1 MPFDNLPDL
10 PPQIELDSAGIL
22 KAAIQAN
29 RYLAELKGY
38 CQTLPNPNLLLNTVI
53 LQESRDSSAIE
64 NIVTTQD
71 ELYQAILNPTENLPS
86 TVKEVISYKEAVYV
100 GIRELERI
108 NAFTSNLAV
117 KIMQRVKNTTARY
130 RTMPGIKLH
139 SPHSKK
145 TIYTPP
151 SYNHIE
157 EKMMKWEKFLN
168 EASDTDPL
176 ILLALMHYQF
186 EAIHPFADGNGRTG
200 RILNVLFLVHKDL
213 LNLPVLYHS
222 AYIIQHK
229 EAYYRKLRLVTEEC
243 DWEGWIIFM
252 LDAIKE
258 TAMETLGL
266 IKKIIKLKDET
277 LENLKSISQKIPAYE
292 LNELI
297 FSYPYVKIKLLEEK
311 KIAKRQAASTYLQ
324 ELANRSILSSFKVGR
339 EVYYVNDGLMGI
351 LSNK

>member
-139 SPHSKK
+139 NPHSKK
-145 TIYTPP
+145 KI
-151 SYNHIE
+151 
-157 EKMMKWEKFLN
+157 
-168 EASDTDPL
+168 
-176 ILLALMHYQF
+176 
-186 EAIHPFADGNGRTG
+186 IHPLHTT
-200 RILNVLFLVHKDL
+200 IL
-213 LNLPVLYHS
+213 
-222 AYIIQHK
+222 
-229 EAYYRKLRLVTEEC
+229 
-243 DWEGWIIFM
+243 
-252 LDAIKE
+252 
-258 TAMETLGL
+258 
-266 IKKIIKLKDET
+266 KK
-277 LENLKSISQKIPAYE
+277 
-292 LNELI
+292 
-297 FSYPYVKIKLLEEK
+297 
-311 KIAKRQAASTYLQ
+311 R
-324 ELANRSILSSFKVGR
+324 
-339 EVYYVNDGLMGI
+339 
-351 LSNK
+351 